1 MDLPVNSICSE
12 KNIYPI
18 ITQALLTLL
27 MTFRK
32 SGVYLTVYSL
42 YCPNTGLQE
51 QVYPGTCIGYCEVYV
66 YTATPLK
73 QVYFY
78 FYSNSKDKN
87 QYLMF
92 PSS

>member
-32 SGVYLTVYSL
+32 SGVYLTVFSSS
-42 YCPNTGLQE
+42 CPNTDRYKN
-51 QVYPGTCIGYCEVYV
+51 QVYPGKFIGYCEVYA

-73 QVYFY
+73 QDYFY

-87 QYLMF
+87 QH
-92 PSS
+92 